1 MTTLRH
7 HYLIIFI
14 LTSPCSC
21 ILLLG
26 EAVACDAFFR
36 SLVTLFFWSL
46 VTLFISTCISPAQAR
61 AKCVS
66 VYMECSGG
74 EHRARILHKRVSLTA
89 SSRCQLSGTVLGAGT
104 VHAYVSQTR

>member
-1 MTTLRH
+1 MVLDCGAGIGRAGKHGST
-7 HYLIIFI
+7 
-14 LTSPCSC
+14 
-21 ILLLG
+21 
-26 EAVACDAFFR
+26 VNR
-36 SLVTLFFWSL
+36 SLVTLFFCSLVTLFFCSL